1 MILSGKTAK
10 QKPIRQGGGMK
21 TINIG
26 FLGCG
31 GIGCGVWQLLRQM
44 EVEIAR
50 REGLIIHVK
59 RILVRD
65 VGKKREADIPR
76 ELLTTDAHAVID
88 DPDISVLLE
97 FMGGEQPA
105 LDYLCRA
112 LESGKTVVTANKM
125 AVALGW
131 HRLFAAAGAGGAGLY
146 FEAAVCAA
154 IPIIRTLMSSLS
166 GNRVDTLMGIVN
178 GTTNYILSQMDES
191 GRAYK
196 EVLAE
201 AQALG
206 LAEPDPASDVDGH
219 DAAYKL
225 SVLSSLAFHARVPYE
240 AVHREGIGQV
250 AALDVAFAKD
260 LGYTL
265 KLLAIAKREGADVD
279 VRVHPTLV
287 PSKHPLASVHGAFN
301 AVFLHG
307 NASGDMM
314 LYGRGA
320 GSAPTAGAVVGD
332 LLFAARQTRH
342 SIPGFEHRADLPPN
356 LRLEDNW
363 RCAFYLRFEAL
374 NQPGV
379 LGHIATRLGE
389 HRVSIEAVVQRHTE
403 GNERVPI
410 VILTHQAREKD
421 VKAALGALDPA
432 VAQVKG
438 LLRIEGQGS

>member
-1 MILSGKTAK
+1 
-10 QKPIRQGGGMK
+10 MK
-21 TINIG
+21 TINVG

-31 GIGCGVWQLLRQM
+31 GIGCGVWRLLEQIQG
-44 EVEIAR
+44 EIAR
-50 REGLIIHVK
+50 RENLEIHVK
-59 RILVRD
+59 RVLVRD
-65 VGKKREADIPR
+65 MGKRREASIPR
-76 ELLTTDAHAVID
+76 ELLTTDARLVTD

-105 LDYLCRA
+105 LDYMCRA
-112 LESGKTVVTANKM
+112 LENGKTVVTANKM

-131 HRLFAAAGAGGAGLY
+131 HRLFASARSGNTGLY

-154 IPIIRTLMSSLS
+154 IPIIRTLISSLS

-191 GRAYK
+191 GRAYE

-206 LAEPDPASDVDGH
+206 LAEPDPASDVDGF

-225 SVLSSLAFHARVPYE
+225 SVLSTLAFHARIPFE
-240 AVHREGIGQV
+240 AIHREGIGQV
-250 AALDVAFAKD
+250 AALDVAFAKE

-265 KLLAIAKREGADVD
+265 KLLAIAKRNETGVD

-287 PSKHPLASVHGAFN
+287 PSRHPLASVHGAFN

-332 LLFAARQTRH
+332 LLFAARQSRH
-342 SIPGFEHRADLPPN
+342 SIPSFENRADLPPG

-389 HRVSIEAVVQRHTE
+389 HQVSIEAVVQRHTE

-421 VKAALGALDPA
+421 VRSALNALDPA
-432 VAQVKG
+432 VARVQG
-438 LLRIEGQGS
+438 LLRIEGQEN